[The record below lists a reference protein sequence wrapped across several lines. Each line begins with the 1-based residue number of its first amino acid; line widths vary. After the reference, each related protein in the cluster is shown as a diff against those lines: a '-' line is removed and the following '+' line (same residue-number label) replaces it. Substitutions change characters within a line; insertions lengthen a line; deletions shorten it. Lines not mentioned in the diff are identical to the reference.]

1 MKKLVIALFILVGV
15 FNAKAQEID
24 IANSEIWIRGF
35 NTRGYLC
42 LLNNGTLVYDKTSSA
57 PDGNSFHINVASNQ
71 SQGLKITKNWASP
84 ASFCVYSDGTAYMK
98 NIAVTSDSRL
108 KEDILPL
115 DAQLAKLK
123 KIQSVSYK
131 WKDDDGK
138 GTKGNKRTVGLLA
151 QELEKIYPDMVFTDE
166 DGNMS
171 IYYTELIPVLINV
184 AKEQQALIEDLQKRL
199 LTLEKKLV
207 K

>member
-1 MKKLVIALFILVGV
+1 
-15 FNAKAQEID
+15 
-24 IANSEIWIRGF
+24 
-35 NTRGYLC
+35 
-42 LLNNGTLVYDKTSSA
+42 
-57 PDGNSFHINVASNQ
+57 
-71 SQGLKITKNWASP
+71 
-84 ASFCVYSDGTAYMK
+84 MK

-131 WKDDDGK
+131 WKNDDGK
-138 GTKGNKRTVGLLA
+138 GTKGNKRTFGLLA
-151 QELEKIYPDMVFTDE
+151 QDLEKVYPDMVFTDE